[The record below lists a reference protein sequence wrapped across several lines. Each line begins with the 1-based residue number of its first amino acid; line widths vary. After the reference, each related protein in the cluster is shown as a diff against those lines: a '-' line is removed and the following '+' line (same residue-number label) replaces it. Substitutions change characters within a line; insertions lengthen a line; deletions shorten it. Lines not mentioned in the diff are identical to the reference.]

1 MTSPTYYSTPA
12 DVIQFAGLKPENVNL
27 EDESDPA
34 KALNALVV
42 KWLVQIKDI
51 IDSYC
56 HQTFGDDDEAVPGTV
71 ESVSLRMAANMA
83 GQAVTRR
90 DTPLIRV
97 NEWKVQLTNS
107 AIFTDDLKSD
117 LEPYV
122 DNRSPTKTPTLGIMV
137 ISKPEDTNSLDF

>member
-1 MTSPTYYSTPA
+1 MTPPTYYSTPA
-12 DVIQFAGLKPENVNL
+12 DVIQFTGLKPENVNL
-27 EDESDPA
+27 EDESDPTA
-34 KALNALVV
+34 ALTSLVT

-56 HQTFGDDDEAVPGTV
+56 HQTFGEEDKTVPGTV

-97 NEWKVQLTNS
+97 NEWKVQLTSS

-122 DNRSPTKTPTLGIMV
+122 DNKSPTKTPTLGIMV